1 MLDIALHTGL
11 EHPDI
16 WWIVVPSLLTF
27 LAGIGIGSVAGN
39 EAAAARVTDEIDD
52 R

>member
-1 MLDIALHTGL
+1 MLDIVLHTGL

-27 LAGIGIGSVAGN
+27 LAGVGIGSAGRN
-39 EAAAARVTDEIDD
+39 ETSARVTDGIDD
-52 R
+52 S